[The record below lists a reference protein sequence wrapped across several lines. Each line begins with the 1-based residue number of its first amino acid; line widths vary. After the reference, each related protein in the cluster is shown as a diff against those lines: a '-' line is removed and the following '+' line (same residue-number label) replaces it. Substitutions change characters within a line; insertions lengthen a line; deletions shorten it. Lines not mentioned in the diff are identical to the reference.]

1 MLSALLVLASA
12 ALLLACFLVLPFTA
26 VDAFKLVETF
36 AQVVLNTFALLVT
49 FALSSSSEPDPNS
62 LLSNCL
68 TPSLAAFLEE
78 EVAAATP
85 LDVDGFAVCP
95 SSTKLMSSGATCARI
110 PSDQVGCLKIG
121 ILQTLIK

>member
-1 MLSALLVLASA
+1 MLSALLVLTSSA
-12 ALLLACFLVLPFTA
+12 LFLAFFLFLPFTA
-26 VDAFKLVETF
+26 VGAFKLVAAF
-36 AQVVLNTFALLVT
+36 AQVLDTFAFLVT

-78 EVAAATP
+78 EVVAAAP

-110 PSDQVGCLKIG
+110 PRDQVGCLEIG
-121 ILQTLIK
+121 ILQTLRK